1 MRIERSGAF
10 NVKWNYIL
18 KHRCKNHDY
27 LLLSR
32 EIINARVATYDFM
45 HVFA

>member
-18 KHRCKNHDY
+18 KHRCKKSR
-27 LLLSR
+27 LSLK
-32 EIINARVATYDFM
+32 
-45 HVFA
+45 